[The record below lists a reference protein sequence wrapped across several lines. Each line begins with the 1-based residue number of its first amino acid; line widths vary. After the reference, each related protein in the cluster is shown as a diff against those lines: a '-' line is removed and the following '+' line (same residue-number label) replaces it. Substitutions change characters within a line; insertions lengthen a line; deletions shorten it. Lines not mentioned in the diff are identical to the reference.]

1 MFERNN
7 RAHFRRLL
15 FIHKKIKSGA
25 NLNSLELAQEYE
37 VSERTIKRD
46 IEFMREALGAP
57 IVSGGRRKGYSYT
70 DEFFNL
76 PSLFMGEG
84 ELTTMLLFEQLLPN
98 YANTPFANTLEG
110 VKKKLLTL
118 LPERVSVH
126 PATLGYMSL
135 RHEPLTPIS
144 SKVWEALLPAL
155 DGHQILKVSY
165 QSLKSD
171 APIERQIHPYHLVGD
186 RGAWYLIAFD
196 EHTQEIRMF
205 SLSRIEKIKILK
217 KRFQYPENFSPDKS
231 FDGQF
236 GIFINQELI
245 KVELEY
251 SEEIARII
259 EERHWHD
266 SQVFKKKGKKRIL
279 ALETNQI
286 TPLIQWI
293 LSWGKHITVI
303 KPDSLKKE
311 ISKTISEMQKNYKS
325 K

>member
-25 NLNSLELAQEYE
+25 NYNSLELAELFE

-57 IVSGGRRKGYSYT
+57 IVSGGRRKGYSYS
-70 DEFFNL
+70 DEFFSL
-76 PSLFMGEG
+76 PPLFMGEG

-98 YANTPFANTLEG
+98 YANTPFADTLEEI
-110 VKKKLLTL
+110 KRKLLTM
-118 LPERVSVH
+118 LPDQVSVH
-126 PATLGYMSL
+126 PVTIGYMSL
-135 RHEPLTPIS
+135 RHEALTLID
-144 SKVWEALLPAL
+144 SKVWDALLPGL
-155 DGHQILKVSY
+155 DGHQVLKITY
-165 QSLKSD
+165 QSIKSSV
-171 APIERQIHPYHLVGD
+171 PIVRKIHPYHLVGN

-196 EHTQEIRMF
+196 EHTEEIRMF
-205 SLSRIEKIKILK
+205 SLSRMGDVKLLK
-217 KRFQYPENFSPDKS
+217 ERFIYPEDFSTDRF

-236 GIFINQELI
+236 GVFINQESI

-251 SEEIARII
+251 SEDIARII

-266 SQVFKKKGKKRIL
+266 SQIFEKREGKRIL
-279 ALETNQI
+279 ALETNQV

-293 LSWGKHITVI
+293 LSWGKHITVL
-303 KPDSLKKE
+303 KPESLREE
-311 ISKTISEMQKNYKS
+311 IMQTIEGMKKNYK
-325 K
+325 